1 MLCLLLDQAS
11 ACGTMFL
18 LFLLLV
24 LHLMS
29 SYTKEL
35 KVVSVD
41 AGTMFSYQTSSVL
54 FF

>member
-1 MLCLLLDQAS
+1 MLCLLDQAS
-11 ACGTMFL
+11 ACGTMF
-18 LFLLLV
+18 FLLV

-54 FF
+54 FVLM